1 MLREGVLFNGDVAK
15 RSSMK
20 TSIIICFY
28 EKPDYLKLCLDS
40 LKCSSNDFDE
50 VVVAD
55 DGSSVDVVNKVKKYI
70 QDYPFP
76 VIHTWHARE
85 GARRAACRNNGI
97 RHAQGDY
104 LIFFDADFA
113 ILPGAVQSH
122 INAAKPGWFAA
133 GRCKYTTEE
142 QVNNIF
148 SKGISA
154 ELLEHTYKELREEPI
169 VKEHNE
175 FIRYG
180 ILRKLRLAS
189 ARRQTFGGHFSIHKK
204 DIESVNGYDE
214 NYVGWG
220 GEDQDMAMRLVMAGF
235 RGTSVIKSSRV
246 LHLWHPKEIGNKHWK
261 EGANVEYFFRK
272 KPPVY
277 CENGLIK
284 KRSS

>member
-1 MLREGVLFNGDVAK
+1 MVIVAK

-28 EKPDYLKLCLDS
+28 EKLGYLKCCLDS
-40 LKCSSNDFDE
+40 LKSSSDDFDE
-50 VVVAD
+50 VVIAD
-55 DGSSVDVVNKVKKYI
+55 DGSSINVVNEIKKYI

-76 VIHTWHARE
+76 IIHAWHFRE

-113 ILPGAVQSH
+113 ILPGTVQSH
-122 INAAKPGWFAA
+122 IDAAKPGWFAA
-133 GRCKYTTEE
+133 GRCKYATEE
-142 QVNNIF
+142 ETKHIF
-148 SKGISA
+148 SESIST
-154 ELLEHTYKELREEPI
+154 ELLEQIYRELPEERI
-169 VKEHNE
+169 LKEHRE

-189 ARRQTFGGHFSIHKK
+189 ARKQTFGGHFSIHKK
-204 DIESVNGYDE
+204 DIEAVNGYDE

-220 GEDQDMAMRLVMAGF
+220 GEDQDIAMRLVMAGF
-235 RGTSVIKSSRV
+235 RGTSVIKSARV
-246 LHLWHPKEIGNKHWK
+246 LHLWHPKEIGDKHWK
-261 EGANVEYFFRK
+261 EGVNVEYFFRK
-272 KPPVY
+272 KIPVY

-284 KRSS
+284 NKK

>member
-1 MLREGVLFNGDVAK
+1 
-15 RSSMK
+15 MK

-28 EKPDYLKLCLDS
+28 EKPDYLKCCLDS
-40 LKCSSNDFDE
+40 LKSSSNDFDE

-55 DGSSVDVVNKVKKYI
+55 DGSSIAVVNKVKKYI

-76 VIHTWHARE
+76 VIHAWHSRE

-97 RHAQGDY
+97 RHAHGDY

-113 ILPGAVQSH
+113 VLPGAVKSH
-122 INAAKPGWFAA
+122 IDAARPGWFAA

-142 QVNNIF
+142 QAKNIL
-148 SKGISA
+148 SKGISD
-154 ELLEHTYKELREEPI
+154 ELLEHTYKELPEEPI
-169 VKEHNE
+169 LKQHHE

-220 GEDQDMAMRLVMAGF
+220 GEDLDMAMRLVMAGF
-235 RGTSVIKSSRV
+235 RGTSVIKSARV
-246 LHLWHPKEIGNKHWK
+246 LHIWHPKEIGNKHWK
-261 EGANVEYFFRK
+261 EGENVEYFFRK
-272 KPPVY
+272 NPPVF

>member
-1 MLREGVLFNGDVAK
+1 VLFNGDVAK

-20 TSIIICFY
+20 TSIIVCFY
-28 EKPDYLKLCLDS
+28 EKLGYLKCCLDS
-40 LKCSSNDFDE
+40 LKSSSDDFDE
-50 VVVAD
+50 VVIAD
-55 DGSSVDVVNKVKKYI
+55 DCSSINVVNEIKKYI

-76 VIHTWHARE
+76 IIHAWHFRE

-113 ILPGAVQSH
+113 ILPGTVQSH
-122 INAAKPGWFAA
+122 IDAAKPGWFAA
-133 GRCKYTTEE
+133 GRCKYATEE
-142 QVNNIF
+142 ETKHIF
-148 SKGISA
+148 SESIST
-154 ELLEHTYKELREEPI
+154 ELLEQIYKELPEERI
-169 VKEHNE
+169 LKEHHE

-189 ARRQTFGGHFSIHKK
+189 ARKQTFGGHFSIHKK
-204 DIESVNGYDE
+204 DIEAVNGYDE

-220 GEDQDMAMRLVMAGF
+220 GEDQDIAMRLVMAGF
-235 RGTSVIKSSRV
+235 RGTSVIKSARV
-246 LHLWHPKEIGNKHWK
+246 LHLWHPKEIGDKHWK
-261 EGANVEYFFRK
+261 ECANTEYYFRK
-272 KPPVY
+272 NPSIY

>member
-1 MLREGVLFNGDVAK
+1 
-15 RSSMK
+15 MK

-28 EKPDYLKLCLDS
+28 EKLGYLKCCLDS
-40 LKCSSNDFDE
+40 LMSSSDDFDE
-50 VVVAD
+50 VVIAD
-55 DGSSVDVVNKVKKYI
+55 DGSSINAVNEIKKYI

-76 VIHTWHARE
+76 IIHAWHFRE

-113 ILPGAVQSH
+113 ILPGTVQSH
-122 INAAKPGWFAA
+122 IDAAKPGWFAA
-133 GRCKYTTEE
+133 GRCKYATEE
-142 QVNNIF
+142 ETKHIF
-148 SKGISA
+148 SESIST
-154 ELLEHTYKELREEPI
+154 ELLEQIYRELPEERI
-169 VKEHNE
+169 LKEHRE

-189 ARRQTFGGHFSIHKK
+189 ARKQTFGGHFSIHKK
-204 DIESVNGYDE
+204 DIEAVNGYDE

-220 GEDQDMAMRLVMAGF
+220 GEDQDIAMRLVMAGF
-235 RGTSVIKSSRV
+235 RGTSVIKSARV
-246 LHLWHPKEIGNKHWK
+246 LHLWHPKEIGDKHWK
-261 EGANVEYFFRK
+261 EGVNVEYFFRK
-272 KPPVY
+272 KIPVY